1 MTFAASLSLFFAA
14 LLLGA
19 LAAAVARRGGMKLY
33 ALEGIMLCGGLTGV
47 LLSHEPVW
55 VSLPAAGGAG
65 MAAALLWGAPLLRK
79 RRNLALAG
87 LACNGFA
94 AAGAMIAAQLI
105 GGVSYTR
112 KSYWLEIAGE
122 NVTVFLPAALGA
134 LLIVWLLVHHTRF
147 GLRLRLC
154 GQSGA
159 PERMGV
165 RVRWTR
171 GLGLAFSGFL
181 GGIGGLSALLS
192 LGAGWRMAWGVGG
205 LGYAAQM
212 AAQKYGAPVLV
223 TLLTSTESLFSALG
237 AALILSERLTL
248 REGIG
253 CAVMFCAVLL
263 AQFPEEWFRNKR
275 PKPTAK

>member
-19 LAAAVARRGGMKLY
+19 LAAAVAGHGGMKLY

-79 RRNLALAG
+79 RRNQALAG
-87 LACNGFA
+87 LAFNGFA

-154 GQSGA
+154 GQSDT

-171 GLGLAFSGFL
+171 GLGLAFSGLL

-192 LGAGWRMAWGVGG
+192 LGAGWRMAWGAGG
-205 LGYAAQM
+205 LGYAAL
-212 AAQKYGAPVLV
+212 ALAFAGKYGPFRILGLALLL
-223 TLLTSTESLFSALG
+223 TLLRGGAEWLGAPESVLFGLPIL
-237 AALILSERLTL
+237 AALILLAMAGRKRLPAEQ
-248 REGIG
+248 RED
-253 CAVMFCAVLL
+253 V
-263 AQFPEEWFRNKR
+263 
-275 PKPTAK
+275 

>member
-19 LAAAVARRGGMKLY
+19 LAAAVAGRGGMKLY

-79 RRNLALAG
+79 RQNQALAG
-87 LACNGFA
+87 LAFNGFA

-205 LGYAAQM
+205 LGYAAL
-212 AAQKYGAPVLV
+212 ALAFAGKYGPFRVLGLALLL
-223 TLLTSTESLFSALG
+223 TLLRGGAEWLGVPESVLFGLPIL
-237 AALILSERLTL
+237 AALILLAMAGRKRLPA
-248 REGIG
+248 EQGG
-253 CAVMFCAVLL
+253 DV
-263 AQFPEEWFRNKR
+263 
-275 PKPTAK
+275 

>member
-1 MTFAASLSLFFAA
+1 MTFAASLLLFFAA

-19 LAAAVARRGGMKLY
+19 LAAAVAGRGGMKLY

-79 RRNLALAG
+79 RRNQALAG
-87 LACNGFA
+87 LAFNGFA

-159 PERMGV
+159 PERMGA

-171 GLGLAFSGFL
+171 GLGLAFSGLL

-205 LGYAAQM
+205 LGYAAL
-212 AAQKYGAPVLV
+212 ALAFAGKYGPFRVLGLALLL
-223 TLLTSTESLFSALG
+223 TLLRGSAEWLGAPESVLFGLPIL
-237 AALILSERLTL
+237 AALILLAMAGRKRLPDEH
-248 REGIG
+248 RED
-253 CAVMFCAVLL
+253 V
-263 AQFPEEWFRNKR
+263 
-275 PKPTAK
+275 

>member
-19 LAAAVARRGGMKLY
+19 LAAAAAGRGGMKLF
-33 ALEGIMLCGGLTGV
+33 ALEGVMLCGGLTGV

-55 VSLPAAGGAG
+55 ISLLSAGGAG
-65 MAAALLWGAPLLRK
+65 MGAALLWGTPLLRK
-79 RRNLALAG
+79 RRNQALAG
-87 LACNGFA
+87 LAFNGFA
-94 AAGAMIAAQLI
+94 ASGAMIAAQLI

-112 KSYWLEIAGE
+112 KTYWLEIAGE

-134 LLIVWLLVHHTRF
+134 LLIAWLLVHHTRF

-171 GLGLAFSGFL
+171 GLALAFSGLL

-192 LGAGWRMAWGVGG
+192 LGAGWRMAWGAGG
-205 LGYAAQM
+205 LGYAAL
-212 AAQKYGAPVLV
+212 ALAFAGKHGPFRVLGLALLL
-223 TLLTSTESLFSALG
+223 TLLRAGAEWLGVPESVLFGLPIL
-237 AALILSERLTL
+237 AALILLAMAGRKRLPAEQ
-248 REGIG
+248 RED
-253 CAVMFCAVLL
+253 V
-263 AQFPEEWFRNKR
+263 
-275 PKPTAK
+275 

>member
-1 MTFAASLSLFFAA
+1 MTFAASLSLFFSA

-19 LAAAVARRGGMKLY
+19 LAASVAGRGGMKCY
-33 ALEGIMLCGGLTGV
+33 ALEGVMLCGGLTGV
-47 LLSHEPVW
+47 LLSHEPVG
-55 VSLPAAGGAG
+55 VSLLAAGGAG
-65 MAAALLWGAPLLRK
+65 AAAALLWGMPLLRK
-79 RRNLALAG
+79 RRNQALAG
-87 LACNGFA
+87 LAFNGFA

-134 LLIVWLLVHHTRF
+134 VLIVWLLVHHTRF

-154 GQSGA
+154 GQSAA

-171 GLGLAFSGFL
+171 GLGLAFSGLL

-205 LGYAAQM
+205 LGYAAL
-212 AAQKYGAPVLV
+212 ALAFAGKYGPFRVFGSVLLL
-223 TLLTSTESLFSALG
+223 TLLRAGAEGLG
-237 AALILSERLTL
+237 APESVLFGLPILASLIL
-248 REGIG
+248 
-253 CAVMFCAVLL
+253 L
-263 AQFPEEWFRNKR
+263 AMAGRKR
-275 PKPTAK
+275 PSAEQREDL

>member
-19 LAAAVARRGGMKLY
+19 LAAAVAGRGGMKLY

-65 MAAALLWGAPLLRK
+65 AAAALLWSAPLLRK
-79 RRNLALAG
+79 RRNQALAG
-87 LACNGFA
+87 LAFNGFA

-171 GLGLAFSGFL
+171 GLGLAFSGLL

-205 LGYAAQM
+205 LGYAAL
-212 AAQKYGAPVLV
+212 ALAFAGKHGPFRVLGLALLLTLLRGGAEWLGAPESVLFG
-223 TLLTSTESLFSALG
+223 LPIL
-237 AALILSERLTL
+237 AALILLAMAGRKRLPDEH
-248 REGIG
+248 RED
-253 CAVMFCAVLL
+253 V
-263 AQFPEEWFRNKR
+263 
-275 PKPTAK
+275 

>member
-47 LLSHEPVW
+47 LFSHEPVW

-65 MAAALLWGAPLLRK
+65 AAAALLWGAPLLRK
-79 RRNLALAG
+79 RRNHALAG
-87 LACNGFA
+87 LAFNGFA

-122 NVTVFLPAALGA
+122 NVTVFLPAALSA

-171 GLGLAFSGFL
+171 GLGLALSGLL
-181 GGIGGLSALLS
+181 GGLGGLSALLS
-192 LGAGWRMAWGVGG
+192 LGAGWRMAWGVCG
-205 LGYAAQM
+205 LGYAAL
-212 AAQKYGAPVLV
+212 ALAFAGKHGPFRILGLALLLALLRGGAEWLGAPESVLFG
-223 TLLTSTESLFSALG
+223 LPIL
-237 AALILSERLTL
+237 AALILLAMAGRKRLPAEQ
-248 REGIG
+248 RED
-253 CAVMFCAVLL
+253 V
-263 AQFPEEWFRNKR
+263 
-275 PKPTAK
+275 

>member
-1 MTFAASLSLFFAA
+1 MTFAASLSLFGAA

-19 LAAAVARRGGMKLY
+19 LAAAVAGRGGMKCY
-33 ALEGIMLCGGLTGV
+33 ALEGVMLCGGLVGV
-47 LLSHEPVW
+47 LLSHEPAG
-55 VSLPAAGGAG
+55 VSLLAAGGAG
-65 MAAALLWGAPLLRK
+65 MAAALLWGMPLLRR
-79 RRNLALAG
+79 RRNQALAG
-87 LACNGFA
+87 LAFNGFA
-94 AAGAMIAAQLI
+94 AAGTMIAAQLI

-165 RVRWTR
+165 RTRWTQ
-171 GLGLAFSGFL
+171 GLGLAFSGLL

-205 LGYAAQM
+205 LGYAALVL
-212 AAQKYGAPVLV
+212 AFAGKYGPFRIFGSVLLL
-223 TLLTSTESLFSALG
+223 TLLRAGAEGLG
-237 AALILSERLTL
+237 APESVLFGLPILASLILLAMAGRKRTPAEQ
-248 REGIG
+248 RED
-253 CAVMFCAVLL
+253 L
-263 AQFPEEWFRNKR
+263 
-275 PKPTAK
+275 

>member
-19 LAAAVARRGGMKLY
+19 LAAAVAERGGMKLY

-65 MAAALLWGAPLLRK
+65 AAAALLWGTPLLRK
-79 RRNLALAG
+79 RRNQALAG
-87 LACNGFA
+87 LAFNGFA
-94 AAGAMIAAQLI
+94 AAGTMIAAQLI

-181 GGIGGLSALLS
+181 GGVGGLSALLS

-205 LGYAAQM
+205 LGYAAL
-212 AAQKYGAPVLV
+212 ALAFAGKYGPFRVLGLALLL
-223 TLLTSTESLFSALG
+223 TLLRGGAEWLGAPESVLFGLPIL
-237 AALILSERLTL
+237 AALILLAMAGRKRLPA
-248 REGIG
+248 EQGED
-253 CAVMFCAVLL
+253 V
-263 AQFPEEWFRNKR
+263 
-275 PKPTAK
+275 

>member
-79 RRNLALAG
+79 RRNQALAG
-87 LACNGFA
+87 LAFNGFA

-171 GLGLAFSGFL
+171 GLGLAFSGLL

-205 LGYAAQM
+205 LGYAAL
-212 AAQKYGAPVLV
+212 ALAFAGKHGPFRILGLALLLTLLRGGAEWLGAPESVLFG
-223 TLLTSTESLFSALG
+223 LPIL
-237 AALILSERLTL
+237 AALILLAMAGRKRLPDEH
-248 REGIG
+248 RED
-253 CAVMFCAVLL
+253 
-263 AQFPEEWFRNKR
+263 E
-275 PKPTAK
+275 

>member
-19 LAAAVARRGGMKLY
+19 LAAAVAGRGGMKLY

-79 RRNLALAG
+79 RRNQALAG
-87 LACNGFA
+87 LAFNGFA

-205 LGYAAQM
+205 LGYAAL
-212 AAQKYGAPVLV
+212 ALAFAGKYGPFRVLGLALLLALLRGGAEWLGAPESVLFG
-223 TLLTSTESLFSALG
+223 LPIL
-237 AALILSERLTL
+237 AALILLAMAGRKRLPA
-248 REGIG
+248 EQGED
-253 CAVMFCAVLL
+253 V
-263 AQFPEEWFRNKR
+263 
-275 PKPTAK
+275 

>member
-19 LAAAVARRGGMKLY
+19 LAAAVAERGGMKLY

-65 MAAALLWGAPLLRK
+65 AAAALLWGTPLLRK
-79 RRNLALAG
+79 RRNQALAG
-87 LACNGFA
+87 LAFNGFA
-94 AAGAMIAAQLI
+94 AAGTMIAAQLI

-134 LLIVWLLVHHTRF
+134 LLIVWLLAHHTRF

-205 LGYAAQM
+205 LGYAAL
-212 AAQKYGAPVLV
+212 ALAFAGKYGPFRVLGLALLLALLRGGAEWLGAPESVLFG
-223 TLLTSTESLFSALG
+223 LPIL
-237 AALILSERLTL
+237 AALILLAMAGRKRLPA
-248 REGIG
+248 EQGED
-253 CAVMFCAVLL
+253 V
-263 AQFPEEWFRNKR
+263 
-275 PKPTAK
+275 